1 MTMANRIEYDQAR
14 RLRQEGMS
22 IKRIAKTLGVSL
34 SSVSTWVRDIVLSDD
49 QLAEIKRRQYTFDVG
64 QHKGSQANM
73 VKHREIRRQY
83 QEEGRRKARER
94 DPLHI
99 AGCMLYWAE
108 GTKDRNSLEF
118 VNSDPDM
125 MQYYMRFLRESLSV
139 EDDSMSASVICYT
152 GNGLSIEEIEDYW
165 LSLLNLPRTSLR
177 KTIVNVRPSSS
188 EQKGRK
194 LLYGLCKIC
203 VHRCRFMQH
212 VYGAIQEYTGIDKP
226 EWLR

>member
-1 MTMANRIEYDQAR
+1 MTMAKRNEHDQAR

-22 IKRIAKTLGVSL
+22 LKRIAKTLGVSL
-34 SSVSTWVRDIVLSDD
+34 SSVSLWVRDIVLSDD
-49 QLAEIKRRQYTFDVG
+49 QLTEIKRRQYTFDVG

-108 GTKDRNSLEF
+108 GTKGRNSLEF
-118 VNSDPDM
+118 INSDPDM
-125 MQYYMRFLRESLSV
+125 VVFYMRFLRESLLIFD
-139 EDDSMSASVICYT
+139 ESMSVSVICYT
-152 GNGLSIEEIEDYW
+152 GNGLTVEEIEHYW
-165 LSLLNLPRTSLR
+165 LSLLNLPRSSLR
-177 KTIVNVRPSSS
+177 KTIVNVQPTSSK
-188 EQKGRK
+188 QKGRK

-203 VHRCRFMQH
+203 VHRSKYMQH
-212 VYGAIQEYTGIDKP
+212 VYGAVQELGQTHQK
-226 EWLR
+226 